1 MTGPTGDVVPGF
13 SAVDTTANVSA
24 TGDLG
29 SGSPVSRAVL
39 NTTSMREL
47 AEAMTEPPDPGA
59 VNRRWGI
66 VAAYSGPPDYTV
78 DVTVGGVLIPGLAY
92 DAAYTP
98 TVGEVV
104 MLDVVGTDTVVI
116 GTTAPGQW
124 RTGQLEPTFLPAPK
138 AGSLICTGQAI
149 SRTTY
154 ANLWS
159 WVTAHSLAGTGK
171 PFGNGDGSTTFTL
184 PDLRGLVPIGAGT
197 LGADTYNIGDRPGAA
212 RQTLA
217 TNQMPAH
224 SHAPSGTATTTVT
237 GAAHSHAFSDTS
249 TSTGSHTH
257 GGGTDNQGSH
267 THQLFG
273 GEGGGW
279 VLESGTGSYGG
290 TDPSGQHFGPWFGG
304 GFSAVNN
311 VVTNAAGGHTHSYT
325 TASAGGHTHDVSGT
339 TGSTTSTA
347 TAATSVTVTEAT
359 IGGSTPI
366 DVRQPAFVVNWLIYV

>member
-13 SAVDTTANVSA
+13 SAVDTTPNVSA
-24 TGDLG
+24 SGDLG

-47 AEAMTEPPDPGA
+47 AEAMSEPPDPGA

-124 RTGQLEPTFLPAPK
+124 RTGQLEPTFLTTPK
-138 AGSLICTGQAI
+138 AGAMFCTGQAI

-154 ANLWS
+154 VNLWS
-159 WVTAHSLAGTGK
+159 WVTAHALNGTGK

-197 LGADTYNIGDRPGAA
+197 LGTDTYNIGDRPGAA

-237 GAAHSHAFSDTS
+237 VAGHTHAFSDTS
-249 TSTGSHTH
+249 TSTGSHAHT
-257 GGGTDNQGSH
+257 GGTDNPGG
-267 THQLFG
+267 HQHQVLG
-273 GEGGGW
+273 GEGGGFL
-279 VLESGTGSYGG
+279 LESSTASYS
-290 TDPSGQHFGPWFGG
+290 TDPGGSHFGPWFGS
-304 GFSAVNN
+304 GFNAVNN
-311 VVTNAAGGHTHSYT
+311 VVTTSAGGHTHGFT
-325 TASAGGHTHDVSGT
+325 TSTQAAHTHDVSGT

-359 IGGSTPI
+359 IGGSTPV